1 MKKIY
6 ETPEVS
12 IEKITSYEQIA
23 ALGVSGDYTG
33 NGAGDSGDFGDIF
46 G

>member
-12 IEKITSYEQIA
+12 IEKITTYEQIA

-33 NGAGDSGDFGDIF
+33 DGGDSGDFGDIF

>member
-12 IEKITSYEQIA
+12 IENITSYEQIA

-33 NGAGDSGDFGDIF
+33 DGGDSGDFGDIF

>member
-1 MKKIY
+1 MKKTY
-6 ETPEVS
+6 EIPEIF
-12 IEKITSYEQIA
+12 IENITLYEQIA

-33 NGAGDSGDFGDIF
+33 EGGDSGDFGDIF